1 MNECHDSDTT
11 GAHRS
16 TLPMEDAK
24 RLDQPNTIATCPQ
37 TKPIKRTAR
46 KDVPEFDR
54 KRRQPFNI
62 FVIHN
67 QMRVRWRVIDTIN
80 SESVEGFE
88 CLTEF
93 QNAVDAERVVGPG
106 VIFTDMAV
114 FRKVLR
120 ALKPLPGRF
129 LVVPLATPELEHKAN
144 AAVRSK
150 AAFEWINSNSGFT
163 GIFAK
168 AAARRAYC
176 VLYDRQ
182 EDLNLQTPHGVPVTI
197 SDEERS
203 RIAGLT
209 RTLRKTLMLFCRGM
223 DRDAIA
229 RHMGLTRAYV
239 SSYLSLI
246 LSALRCQT
254 LSEASRLFL
263 AVTAR
268 GRR

>member
-1 MNECHDSDTT
+1 MAVTSFD
-11 GAHRS
+11 R
-16 TLPMEDAK
+16 
-24 RLDQPNTIATCPQ
+24 RL
-37 TKPIKRTAR
+37 
-46 KDVPEFDR
+46 VPEFDS
-54 KRRQPFNI
+54 KRRQPFHV

-67 QMRVRWRVIDTIN
+67 QARVRWRVIDTIN
-80 SESVEGFE
+80 TEFVEGFE

-93 QNAVDAERVVGPG
+93 QNAVDAGRVVGPG
-106 VIFTDMAV
+106 VICTDMKV

-120 ALKPLPGRF
+120 TLKPLQERF
-129 LVVPLATPELEHKAN
+129 LVVPLATPELEHKAI

-150 AAFEWINSNSGFT
+150 AAFEWIDARSGFT

-176 VLYDRQ
+176 VLYNRL

-203 RIAGLT
+203 RIAALT
-209 RTLRKTLMLFCRGM
+209 PHSKKTLMLYSRGM

-229 RHMGLTRAYV
+229 RKIGLTRAIV
-239 SSYLSLI
+239 SSYLSEV
-246 LSALRCQT
+246 LSALRCHT
-254 LSEASRLFL
+254 LSEASRLFI

-268 GRR
+268 RRR